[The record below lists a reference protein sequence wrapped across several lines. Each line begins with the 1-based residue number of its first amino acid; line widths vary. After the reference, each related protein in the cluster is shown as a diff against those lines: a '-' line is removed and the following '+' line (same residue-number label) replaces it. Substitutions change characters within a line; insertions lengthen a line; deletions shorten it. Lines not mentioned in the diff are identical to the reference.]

1 MNVQNFKEVAVDRS
15 RLWTRGERMEGTQ
28 ITPWFLT
35 HESGWINSSAIL
47 WDKENGKERKLGRQ
61 IITFNLEFEESL

>member
-1 MNVQNFKEVAVDRS
+1 
-15 RLWTRGERMEGTQ
+15 MEGTQ

-35 HESGWINSSAIL
+35 HESGWIDSSAIL